1 MNDPRPPSER
11 LPQSSGP
18 ADASNPPVTVVT
30 VTRNARPA
38 LEGTIASVLAQTYR
52 PLDYLVVD
60 GASTDGTLD
69 LLSRFGPPLRWISE
83 RDAGIYDAM
92 NRALALIDGADAYVF
107 FLNADDRFVSPDAI
121 ARVMA
126 AADGAD
132 FVHCRLELRDDELG
146 DRDVVGGPLALRDLR
161 LQNRCGHQM
170 IFCRRRV
177 FDLVGAF
184 DLAYPIAADYDWVI
198 RVFQDDRIAIRFVPV
213 VAASMAAGGVSQ
225 RSYAALLGER
235 QRIVRARFGPAASAR
250 FAAYRA
256 VVEVPRLGARRLLRA
271 FGLLRASR
279 AVQRAL
285 RASAARPTP
294 RP

>member
-1 MNDPRPPSER
+1 V
-11 LPQSSGP
+11 
-18 ADASNPPVTVVT
+18 DASHPPVTVVT
-30 VTRNARPA
+30 VTRNARVA

-69 LLSRFGPPLRWISE
+69 LLARHGPPLRWVSE
-83 RDAGIYDAM
+83 RDEGIYDAM
-92 NRALALIDGADAYVF
+92 NRALARIDRPDAYVF
-107 FLNADDRFVSPDAI
+107 FLNADDRFVDPEAI

-146 DRDVVGGPLALRDLR
+146 DRDVVGEPLALRDLA

-184 DLAYPIAADYDWVI
+184 DLAYPIAADYDWVV
-198 RVFQDDRIAIRFVPV
+198 RVFQDDRIAVRFVPE

-225 RSYAALLGER
+225 RRYVALLRER
-235 QRIVRARFGPAASAR
+235 QRVVRARFGPGAAAR

-256 VVEVPRLGARRLLRA
+256 LVETPSLGARRALRA
-271 FGLLRASR
+271 LGLLKAAR
-279 AVQRAL
+279 AVRRAL
-285 RASAARPTP
+285 RAGSAHPAP
-294 RP
+294 RA